1 MTEKISCSLPAAMV
15 YAAEVATMTSHTAAL
30 NIDQAKKLRTLL
42 TELGFEFVDK
52 EYTLYAARKGKLNVS
67 VYQKGPK
74 VLIQGKD
81 TKDFVEFQLEP
92 LILGEAKLGYEE
104 INDPQMFEPHFGIDE
119 SGKGDYLGPLVIA
132 GVFTDRGICH
142 ALMKAGVMDSK
153 KINTPAKIRK
163 LAAVIRAT
171 PGVRHHVVTIA
182 PLRYNSLYQ
191 DFGNLNKMLAWGHA
205 TVIEQLLLKVPDC
218 PRALSDQF
226 AKEFVLERALAA
238 KKINIVIDQRT
249 KGESDIAVAAASI
262 LARET
267 FIDWMDKTSAAGG
280 IELPLGA
287 SRAVIEA
294 ARKIV
299 ELKGEQALGS
309 VAKLHFKSTEQV
321 LDGLL

>member
-1 MTEKISCSLPAAMV
+1 MV
-15 YAAEVATMTSHTAAL
+15 YGPGVTTMTSHTATL
-30 NIDQAKKLRTLL
+30 NVDQAKKLRALL

-81 TKDFVEFQLEP
+81 TRDFVEFQLEP

-104 INDPQMFEPHFGIDE
+104 IKDPQMFEPHFGIDE

-132 GVFTDRGICH
+132 GVFTDREICYS
-142 ALMKAGVMDSK
+142 LINAGVMDSK

-205 TVIEQLLLKVPDC
+205 TVIE
-218 PRALSDQF
+218 
-226 AKEFVLERALAA
+226 
-238 KKINIVIDQRT
+238 
-249 KGESDIAVAAASI
+249 SDIAVAAASI

-267 FIDWMDKTSAAGG
+267 FIDWMDKTSEAGG
-280 IELPLGA
+280 INLPLGA

-299 ELKGEQALGS
+299 ELKGEQALSS
-309 VAKLHFKSTEQV
+309 VAKLHFKSTDQV